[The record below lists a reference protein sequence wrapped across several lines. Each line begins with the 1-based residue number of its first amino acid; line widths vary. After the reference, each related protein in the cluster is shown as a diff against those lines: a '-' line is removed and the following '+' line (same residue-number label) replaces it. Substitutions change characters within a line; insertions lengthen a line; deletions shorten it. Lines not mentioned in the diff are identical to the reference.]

1 VLGLYDNDGWIR
13 RALQSATITL
23 MVYTHNALCYSTNSS
38 GYSHVDKP
46 NTVMNKANY
55 PET

>member
-13 RALQSATITL
+13 RALLMSATITL
-23 MVYTHNALCYSTNSS
+23 IVYTHCMCYSTNSS
-38 GYSHVDKP
+38 GYAHVDKP